1 MTLIVF
7 KIVIVFTSATLVGK
21 MAIITV
27 TNMTIRNTF
36 IITSQMVTGG
46 ASLASM
52 FISTAGTAR

>member
-46 ASLASM
+46 TSLASVRQV
-52 FISTAGTAR
+52 T